1 MAPLWFLAQLSFN
14 FSLGLTSVTS
24 NTILSSTSSLFTYAA
39 AIALRQDAFQLQ
51 KVGAI
56 GLCMAGMP
64 CCLTAACSW
73 LERLWCICKRTADS
87 LSQSSHGN
95 HPCWQ

>member
-14 FSLGLTSVTS
+14 FSLGMTSVTS

-51 KVGAI
+51 KLGAI
-56 GLCMAGMP
+56 GLCMAGTP
-64 CCLTAACSW
+64 FWLAAACPRP
-73 LERLWCICKRTADS
+73 EQLWCSCKRGADRW
-87 LSQSSHGN
+87 
-95 HPCWQ
+95 WQG